1 MTMKCHT
8 QKASVL
14 ILAVALDL
22 LMVYVRGTEGGS
34 VGGWGVGGQRGRGWG
49 GGGGREH
56 VPKARSSVHQ
66 TTSGE
71 T

>member
-14 ILAVALDL
+14 ILAAALDL

-34 VGGWGVGGQRGRGWG
+34 VGGQRGRGWG
-49 GGGGREH
+49 WGGERAR
-56 VPKARSSVHQ
+56 PKSTKQCSSSEVWRDMRQ
-66 TTSGE
+66 N
-71 T
+71 